1 MADVIRSIRSSGGD
15 YTNLHDLLTTEQT
28 DLVAAGDNLVIEVYD
43 DFSGVLD
50 ASVRMNNYPSF
61 NTDASNRIIIRA
73 PVSERHNGQL
83 LSGATISTN
92 NAYEPPFRA
101 DSQVVEIEWMIIH
114 QRNSN
119 AVTGAVGGA
128 ILRNCLVI
136 NESSGQIATFE
147 YAYNTKFVRAD
158 NGTDGEAVKASNF
171 TPIRLDYCTVI
182 NGYLNAPTAG
192 GDIELNSTA
201 IYNPNGAAIRNID
214 GRPEIIADSAFSGA
228 TAYGTNAT
236 TGVVPADFTDFANG
250 DYTAATGGNIDGI
263 GVDFVNPPVLSG
275 GAPTL
280 LGATASATGPQTYS
294 ASVTTDNATGTL
306 YHIVNTSATATLS
319 AIKAG
324 ASQPVTE
331 VGVQIVTGGGLTEE
345 TIGLRV
351 HFVHTDDGGQDS
363 NVISTP
369 AFNTPAI
376 IPSAATVVIE
386 PLVTG
391 QSCLI
396 NTGIQDFNPT
406 SVTFSAPVGGSLTLP
421 ITTAFSNGVG
431 RVAVPALPSS
441 EQLWPKF
448 GLGKLVLSDGTDT
461 VHFHGAYSSGR
472 ITVTGTDGSIISA
485 GDAFIENGQSN
496 GELAYYAFSDVVI
509 SGGSAVVEVVAG
521 FAAASMDIAAGTT
534 VNPRNPISGVDS
546 TATVAT
552 GGITGGSTAT
562 FADVEPVLLPPAG
575 HQVITVRNAVANEG
589 SIFSEFPVPPD
600 DLCQVIASD
609 TLTLDPSGVFSTDY
623 VGTQTIRLWDV
634 VDGRI
639 KPFTLETVSQDAAA
653 TGSVVITGTAQ
664 EGQVLTADVSSI
676 SDPDGIASITYSWII
691 NTDEAVGTAST
702 YTPTR
707 NDVGDSLRVEVTVM
721 DNDSNTYDFVS
732 SIVTIAS
739 EPALEITANSSN
751 PLPATVNVSDGSS
764 YDLKQHFNIP
774 NGLTPNFARTN
785 ASGPFGTGVS
795 LSSDGVISNA
805 GSASSNLPIQIEI
818 TAS

>member
-15 YTNLHDLLTTEQT
+15 YTNLHDLLTAEQT

-147 YAYNTKFVRAD
+147 YAYNTMFVRAD
-158 NGTDGEAVKASNF
+158 NGSDGEAVKASNF

-182 NGYLNAPTAG
+182 NGYLNAPTAA

-201 IYNPNGAAIRNID
+201 IYNPNGAAILNVD
-214 GRPEIIADSAFSGA
+214 GRTEIIADSAFSGS
-228 TAYGTNAT
+228 TAYGTNAY
-236 TGVVPADFTDFANG
+236 TGLVPADFTDFANG
-250 DYTAATGGNIDGI
+250 DYTAASGGNIDGI

-280 LGATASATGPQTYS
+280 SGATASATGPQTYS

-306 YHIVNTSATATLS
+306 YHIVNTSATATVS

-331 VGVQIVTGGGLTEE
+331 VGVQTVTGGGLAEE
-345 TIGLRV
+345 TNGLRV

-363 NVISTP
+363 NVISTS

-386 PLVTG
+386 PLVAG

-431 RVAVPALPSS
+431 TVGVPTLPSS
-441 EQLWPKF
+441 EQLWPKL

-521 FAAASMDIAAGTT
+521 FADSSMDIAAGTA
-534 VNPRNPISGVDS
+534 VNTRNPISGVDS
-546 TATVAT
+546 NATVAT
-552 GGITGGSTAT
+552 GGITGGSTAV

-575 HQVITVRNAVANEG
+575 HQVVTVRNAVANEG

-600 DLCQVIASD
+600 DLCQVIALDS
-609 TLTLDPSGVFSTDY
+609 LTLDPSGVFSTDY

-634 VDGRI
+634 ADGRI
-639 KPFTLETVSQDAAA
+639 KPFTLETSSLDTEAPVITLTGPSVVNLVQGDTYTEQGATWTDNVDGSGAATVGGDTVDTSTVDTYTVTYDYTDAAGNAA
-653 TGSVVITGTAQ
+653 TQVTRTVIVGELILPTLTETLLDAENSNIIIANESNLTVHVYDTDGGTELYSTTTATTDGAGVFTISDASLGAIGATRFVVIKRSNSQTAC
-664 EGQVLTADVSSI
+664 GSLDI
-676 SDPDGIASITYSWII
+676 IDGA
-691 NTDEAVGTAST
+691 
-702 YTPTR
+702 
-707 NDVGDSLRVEVTVM
+707 
-721 DNDSNTYDFVS
+721 
-732 SIVTIAS
+732 
-739 EPALEITANSSN
+739 
-751 PLPATVNVSDGSS
+751 
-764 YDLKQHFNIP
+764 
-774 NGLTPNFARTN
+774 
-785 ASGPFGTGVS
+785 
-795 LSSDGVISNA
+795 
-805 GSASSNLPIQIEI
+805 
-818 TAS
+818 